1 MEKNETERQ
10 LRAEL
15 DGTRERLLQT
25 QRELFDCRA
34 RLALIARICE
44 DSGRAL
50 RTPAVAFGA
59 VRAAVYSTSANVR
72 LLDEKLPE
80 RLAAG

>member
-1 MEKNETERQ
+1 MDTETERQ

-15 DGTRERLLQT
+15 DGTKERLLQA

-44 DSGRAL
+44 DGGRAL
-50 RTPAVAFGA
+50 RAPGVAFGA
-59 VRAAVYSTSANVR
+59 VRAAVYSTSPNVR
-72 LLDEKLPE
+72 LLEERLPG